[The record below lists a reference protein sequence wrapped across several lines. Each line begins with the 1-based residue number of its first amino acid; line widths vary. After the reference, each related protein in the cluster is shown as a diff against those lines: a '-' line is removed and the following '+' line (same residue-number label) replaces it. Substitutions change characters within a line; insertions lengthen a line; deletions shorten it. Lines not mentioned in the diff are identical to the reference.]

1 MQSLQLQVSLMR
13 LFGRIKATFA
23 DAFAV
28 CHNLHTP
35 FSLVRG
41 NTQET
46 RFISFCWFSDIL
58 QIAKTRYFS
67 KITKLIVLF
76 VSVFMVYVKQ
86 RPLACHVHPRKPM
99 SQFFFVVNCNS
110 PITRVSWAARTFT
123 DKIRAAAMRF
133 PDKFASF
140 WGIVKNR
147 SDMVSG
153 NHEFEFTIKGVK

>member
-23 DAFAV
+23 DAFAI

-35 FSLVRG
+35 FPLVRG
-41 NTQET
+41 NTQEA
-46 RFISFCWFSDIL
+46 RFISFCWFSNIL

-67 KITKLIVLF
+67 KVTKSIVLF
-76 VSVFMVYVKQ
+76 VSVLMVYMKQ
-86 RPLACHVHPRKPM
+86 RPLAGHVHPRKPM

-110 PITRVSWAARTFT
+110 PIAPISRTARTFT
-123 DKIRAAAMRF
+123 NKIWAAVMRF
-133 PDKFASF
+133 PDKFAGF
-140 WGIVKNR
+140 WIVVKNR

-153 NHEFEFTIKGVK
+153 NHEFKFTIKGVR